1 MGISPE
7 LLSDAALNVAGYLL
21 AGALLTLLYS
31 TLTHRTSRKNAPVT
45 VSSAPQSP
53 DTPATSSARR
63 AEYVDLRNVKAPD
76 NRPQSTGRSAVDTQ
90 TRQRNRAE
98 VMRLAREMLQSGT
111 PRNNVRNLLPIS
123 EGELAMLENQR
134 A

>member
-21 AGALLTLLYS
+21 AGAILTLLYS
-31 TLTHRTSRKNAPVT
+31 AVTHRNSRKN
-45 VSSAPQSP
+45 
-53 DTPATSSARR
+53 TPATAAATPQMHEAPATANARR
-63 AEYVDLRNVKAPD
+63 TEYVDLRGVKTSD
-76 NRPQSTGRSAVDTQ
+76 RQPQSTGRTAAETQ

-111 PRNNVRNLLPIS
+111 PRDNVRSLLPIS

>member
-1 MGISPE
+1 
-7 LLSDAALNVAGYLL
+7 
-21 AGALLTLLYS
+21 LYS
-31 TLTHRTSRKNAPVT
+31 ALTHRTSRKNAPVT